1 MNVFNF
7 EDDEGINGVEDD
19 TLEEFYNKANDIKD
33 ISPDAAMEQFEFLM
47 GMLEQADAASST
59 WIMKLQTLKTL
70 KLNSF
75 KHLVKLKIE
84 HNDYLAA
91 ATIYKQLLR
100 CATSCVSLGKFVSDD
115 AFIDSAFSLIEEIL
129 HHIFLVMP
137 FLQDDTIETDMLLD
151 LAQFVHTE
159 TVQIFNPFEQGAA
172 NCQNKTLW
180 YKAITKYSLFLR
192 RLKDEESLEG
202 LVQELSTYFGNKSKD
217 YLSHFVAENEMTPH
231 VLFNI
236 VEMQLSILR
245 NDTTSF
251 LHIYEE
257 KKIELGCILS
267 ESMYDMGSIHQ
278 HAAELYMTS
287 STYDKACSSLIE
299 ACKCWKKTN
308 DSHAHVHCV
317 KILYIVKML
326 LGSASILGEDIL
338 GDVSPSE
345 SLPAIAKVF
354 EAFRSNNIEV
364 FEKYMNEVDKDCV
377 VIKEGI
383 VKIHRKLQKRILLKE
398 LPETSRV
405 QFSDLS
411 GELNDL
417 ALTSVTSLVWELIA
431 EKKLRGQVINDE
443 YLGSSVVEMQK
454 KLLLKELP
462 EMSRVK
468 LSNLSSKL
476 NGLGL
481 PSVTSW
487 VMSLICE
494 KKLQGRLTFEEY
506 IGSQFVPEY
515 INSWGDQHRG
525 LNNEISPSYVAD
537 SNHILFHSQSIGEKI
552 EVVASINGSPTVYSL
567 EYCQWPGHDVTSN
580 CKASLLAHSIAD
592 IIYEARTKYP
602 SFARHIDITS
612 FDFDE
617 LGKLLINLVEKQ
629 REFSSRGIPSSIDIG
644 HHYTKPAC
652 AASI

>member
-1 MNVFNF
+1 
-7 EDDEGINGVEDD
+7 
-19 TLEEFYNKANDIKD
+19 
-33 ISPDAAMEQFEFLM
+33 
-47 GMLEQADAASST
+47 
-59 WIMKLQTLKTL
+59 
-70 KLNSF
+70 
-75 KHLVKLKIE
+75 
-84 HNDYLAA
+84 
-91 ATIYKQLLR
+91 
-100 CATSCVSLGKFVSDD
+100 
-115 AFIDSAFSLIEEIL
+115 
-129 HHIFLVMP
+129 
-137 FLQDDTIETDMLLD
+137 
-151 LAQFVHTE
+151 
-159 TVQIFNPFEQGAA
+159 
-172 NCQNKTLW
+172 
-180 YKAITKYSLFLR
+180 
-192 RLKDEESLEG
+192 
-202 LVQELSTYFGNKSKD
+202 
-217 YLSHFVAENEMTPH
+217 MTPH

-299 ACKCWKKTN
+299 ACICWKKTN

-317 KILYIVKML
+317 KLLYIVKML

-364 FEKYMNEVDKDCV
+364 LEKYMNEVDEDCV

-405 QFSDLS
+405 
-411 GELNDL
+411 
-417 ALTSVTSLVWELIA
+417 
-431 EKKLRGQVINDE
+431 
-443 YLGSSVVEMQK
+443 
-454 KLLLKELP
+454 
-462 EMSRVK
+462 K
-468 LSNLSSKL
+468 LSALSSKL
-476 NGLGL
+476 NDLGL
-481 PSVTSW
+481 PSVTSL

-506 IGSQFVPEY
+506 IGSQFVSVSN
-515 INSWGDQHRG
+515 NSLSYCRDIFCKYVSNQT
-525 LNNEISPSYVAD
+525 SPSHVAD
-537 SNHILFHSQSIGEKI
+537 GTHVNSLGQSIGEKI
-552 EVVASINGSPTVYSL
+552 EVVASSKGSSSTFSL
-567 EYCQWPGHDVTSN
+567 KFCQWPGRDVTN
-580 CKASLLAHSIAD
+580 DCKASLLAHGVANIVQ
-592 IIYEARTKYP
+592 EARTKYP

-617 LGKLLINLVEKQ
+617 LGMLLYRFLKKKQ
-629 REFSSRGIPSSIDIG
+629 EFEIDNVPSFIDIG
-644 HHYTKPAC
+644 YHYTLPAY
-652 AASI
+652 AASIRSSGLRCSNKAPSVQACTPLIIPPCLLVTTAMLVSLY